1 MVGVFFLCQNLSM
14 DILKLCDILFED
26 KDLQDIPIDYI
37 LRIVKAVITV
47 MATGEC
53 FYKTDFD

>member
-1 MVGVFFLCQNLSM
+1 M

-37 LRIVKAVITV
+37 FRVVHAVIV
-47 MATGEC
+47 AISSGEC
-53 FYKTDFD
+53 FYKNIFD